1 MGNKHKTMLP
11 VRLFF
16 NFNNSGL
23 ESRVSIHRV
32 GKCVG
37 FETPTA

>member
-11 VRLFF
+11 VRLIF

-23 ESRVSIHRV
+23 ESRVSIHRL